1 MISAARAA
9 DGTLNVR
16 WQGRDADGD
25 ALTYRVRLSTDG
37 GQTWQLVGIDLD
49 DESLNVP
56 LSGMRRGGASPL
68 VEILVSDGL
77 HVSSSLEGSPV
88 VE

>member
-1 MISAARAA
+1 
-9 DGTLNVR
+9 
-16 WQGRDADGD
+16 
-25 ALTYRVRLSTDG
+25 VRLSTDG
-37 GQTWQLVGIDLD
+37 GQTWQLVGINLD

-56 LSGMRRGGASPL
+56 LSGMGRGGASPL